1 MMNSPNLGWL
11 FYKDYFNGII
21 YDDLKLH
28 NEKKEDFEKRMIK
41 KYRSELEKL
50 KNSKSNKQNYEDQK
64 HCILYKNEC
73 LIRNKIQNI
82 INTPIALED
91 NEQPLGNIH
100 FKATT
105 TYPGL
110 LIGSGYI
117 HELPDIDAQAILGFD
132 FDYTSGL
139 PIIRGSSI
147 KGVIRSA
154 FPLREKELKEKLND
168 KKLSDTKKKEIEEI
182 NKNKKN
188 YIKKFIPAI
197 GDNIDKLID
206 DIFDNGDTFF
216 DATVVKYGTKL
227 LGDDYI
233 TPHGDNPL
241 KNPIPLRFIK
251 VMPNVT
257 FRFDFELSDFK
268 QDKQTIL
275 TKEQKAILFGEI
287 LSDLGIG
294 AKTNLGYGRFD
305 DKLSKNSIERQLK
318 EHEEERKRAKE
329 EEERQKRLNSL
340 SPLQRKIEEI
350 PLENGSRVAP
360 FLRAIESGEFDDN
373 RKEALE
379 ELKKLMIKERV
390 WVEESKAKNPKKDK
404 KHQRTIKVIEM
415 MRDS

>member
-11 FYKDYFNGII
+11 FYKDYFSAIEDWSSI
-21 YDDLKLH
+21 DSSTQAIQKKVDDI
-28 NEKKEDFEKRMIK
+28 IK
-41 KYRSELEKL
+41 KTPKIEESE
-50 KNSKSNKQNYEDQK
+50 
-64 HCILYKNEC
+64 
-73 LIRNKIQNI
+73 
-82 INTPIALED
+82 
-91 NEQPLGNIH
+91 PLGNIH

-147 KGVIRSA
+147 KGVLRSA
-154 FPLREKELKEKLND
+154 FKHWKYIAHKLDNRYSKEEIA
-168 KKLSDTKKKEIEEI
+168 EIES
-182 NKNKKN
+182 N
-188 YIKKFIPAI
+188 
-197 GDNIDKLID
+197 
-206 DIFDNGDTFF
+206 IFDNGDIFF

-241 KNPIPLRFIK
+241 ANPIPLRFIK

-268 QDKQTIL
+268 KDDKTIL
-275 TKEQKAILFGEI
+275 TKNQKAILFGEI

-305 DKLSKNSIERQLK
+305 EKLSRNNIERQLK
-318 EHEEERKRAKE
+318 ENEERQNRAKE

-360 FLRAIESGEFDDN
+360 LLRAIESGEFDEN
-373 RKEALE
+373 KKEALE

-415 MRDS
+415 MRAL